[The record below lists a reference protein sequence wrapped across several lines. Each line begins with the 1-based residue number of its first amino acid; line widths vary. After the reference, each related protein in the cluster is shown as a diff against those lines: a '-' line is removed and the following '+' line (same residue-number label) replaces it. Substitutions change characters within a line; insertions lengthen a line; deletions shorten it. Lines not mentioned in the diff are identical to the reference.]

1 MTNKKKNLKQ
11 ANITQI
17 ISGVIILIALNII
30 GNFIFTRFD
39 LTAEKRFTL
48 SDATKSLLKSVDD
61 VVFFKIYL
69 EGDFPAGFKKL
80 SRETKEM
87 LDEFRAYNKNIQ
99 YEFINP
105 SESSDKNI
113 RNGIYQELYS
123 KGLDPTNL
131 QVKTKEGSTQ
141 QIIFPGGIVNYKNR
155 DLPLQL
161 LSTQMGTDPESQLN
175 NSSQLLEYNLA
186 NVIRKLNNENKKKI
200 AFITGHGE
208 LDAYETAD
216 IISSLSEYYTVERVF
231 INEQI
236 TKLTEHKVIDS
247 TRVRI
252 KNKYDLVIIAKPDSA
267 FSEKDKFIIDQ
278 FIMRGGKALWLV
290 DNVFASMDS
299 LNGTDETVAI
309 NNSLNLDDM
318 LFKYGVRI
326 NYNLIMDLNALP
338 IPIVTG
344 NMGGQPQQTFVPWY
358 YFPLLMPVS
367 AHPVVKNLNAIK
379 TEFISSIDTVGSND
393 EIKKT
398 VLLTTSKYSRIVNT
412 PAVITLEILRK
423 TPPAQLFNKPFIPV
437 CLLLEGEFSSLYK
450 NRMPTEILSSREI
463 GFVEKSKPNKQIV
476 ISDGDIIKNQ
486 FNRAKNFPYPLG
498 YDKYTKQRFGNKDF
512 IMNAVDYLC
521 DDNGLIL
528 CRTKEITMR
537 LLDKNKVEENRVS
550 IQFANTAI
558 PVALVILF
566 GFIQYFLRKRKY
578 R

>member
-1 MTNKKKNLKQ
+1 MINKKKNLRQ
-11 ANITQI
+11 TNITQL
-17 ISGVIILIALNII
+17 ISGVFILIALNII

-48 SDATKSLLKSVDD
+48 SDATKKLLKSVDD

-113 RNGIYQELYS
+113 RNSMYQELYS

-131 QVKTKEGSTQ
+131 QVKTKQGSSQ
-141 QIIFPGGIVNYKNR
+141 QIIFPGGIVSYKNKE
-155 DLPLQL
+155 LPLQL

-175 NSSQLLEYNLA
+175 NSSQLLEYNMA
-186 NVIRKLNNENKKKI
+186 NVIRKLNSENKKKI

-208 LDAYETAD
+208 LDEKETAD
-216 IISSLSEYYTVERVF
+216 ILLSLSEYYTVERVT
-231 INEQI
+231 INQQI
-236 TKLTEHKVIDS
+236 NKLTEHKIIDS
-247 TRVRI
+247 TRVHI
-252 KNKYDLVIIAKPDSA
+252 KNKYDLIIIAKPDSS

-278 FIMRGGKALWLV
+278 FIMRGGKALWLI

-299 LNGTDETVAI
+299 LKGTDETVAI

-326 NYNLIMDLNALP
+326 NYNLIMDMNALP

-344 NMGGQPQQTFVPWY
+344 NMGNQPQQTFVPWY
-358 YFPLLMPVS
+358 YFPLLMPLS

-379 TEFISSIDTVGSND
+379 TEFISSMDTVGNS

-398 VLLTTSKYSRIVNT
+398 ILLTSSKYSRIVNT
-412 PAVITLEILRK
+412 PAIITLDILRK
-423 TPPAQLFNKPFIPV
+423 TLPPQMFNRPFLPV
-437 CLLLEGEFSSLYK
+437 AILMEGEFSSLFK
-450 NRMPTEILSSREI
+450 NRMPEEILNSREI
-463 GFVEKSKPNKQIV
+463 GFVEKSKLNKQIV
-476 ISDGDIIKNQ
+476 IADGDIIKNQ
-486 FNRAKNFPYPLG
+486 FNTAKNYPYPLG
-498 YDKYTKQRFGNKDF
+498 YDRYTRQRFGNKDF
-512 IMNAVDYLC
+512 IMNAIDYLC

-528 CRTKEITMR
+528 SRTKEISMR
-537 LLDKNKVEENRVS
+537 LLDKNKVEENRLA
-550 IQFANTAI
+550 IQFANIAI
-558 PVALVILF
+558 PIAFIIVF
-566 GFIQYFLRKRKY
+566 GFVQFFLRKRRY